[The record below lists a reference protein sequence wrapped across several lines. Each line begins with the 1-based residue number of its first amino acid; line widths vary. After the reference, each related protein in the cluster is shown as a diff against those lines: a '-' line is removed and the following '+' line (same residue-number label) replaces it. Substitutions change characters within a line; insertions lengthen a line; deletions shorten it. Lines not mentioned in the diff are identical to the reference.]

1 MPNVNELQ
9 IVNDFLTAGAPKLNG
24 NTIPLGVIPTCETSP
39 VAVSEGS
46 LMGQLLHGY
55 MQSIFLAPM
64 LSAPE
69 KLQQTPGTLAWLRP
83 AAISSREST
92 TLWSLVLLSQ
102 VFRHV
107 CELKTSKVGCFLPL
121 RSMPSSFCLIPAAVS
136 RTSGPTWKSPSKPT
150 RRSGRSALMSSWAR
164 GLSLAA

>member
-1 MPNVNELQ
+1 MPILNELQ
-9 IVNDFLTAGAPKLNG
+9 IVDDFLTAGAPKLNG
-24 NTIPLGVIPTCETSP
+24 NTITLGVIPTCETSP

-83 AAISSREST
+83 AVAKPKVVAQAVAAWVAPQGTVAASGNLIARVDYALVAGST
-92 TLWSLVLLSQ
+92 
-102 VFRHV
+102 F
-107 CELKTSKVGCFLPL
+107 
-121 RSMPSSFCLIPAAVS
+121 A
-136 RTSGPTWKSPSKPT
+136 
-150 RRSGRSALMSSWAR
+150 GRSEEHTSELQ
-164 GLSLAA
+164 SLRHLVCRLLLEKTENASTCES